1 MTCQLVS
8 VMKMLRF
15 RDLLAVKLC
24 VLLLCVSLVASASQT
39 GSLVVNVKGLNSD
52 DGNLRFALFDSK
64 KGFLKQPIRAEI
76 VEISDQQ
83 GTWII
88 EDLPFG
94 EYAVSVHHD
103 VDGNGK
109 MERHWYGKPKEP
121 TGVSN
126 DAPAKMGPPKY
137 KKAKFRFESEELT
150 LVITVY

>member
-1 MTCQLVS
+1 MTCQRVT

-15 RDLLAVKLC
+15 RDLLAVQFC
-24 VLLLCVSLVASASQT
+24 ALLLCVSFVASASDT
-39 GSLVVNVKGLNSD
+39 GTLTVQVQGLTSN

-64 KGFLKQPIRAEI
+64 KNFLKQPIRAEV

-94 EYAVSVHHD
+94 EYAVSAHHD
-103 VDGNGK
+103 IDGNGK
-109 MERHWYGKPKEP
+109 MELHWYGKPKEP

-126 DAPAKMGPPKY
+126 DAPARMGPPKY
-137 KKAKFRFESEELT
+137 KKAKFQFDAPEMTLT
-150 LVITVY
+150 IKVN

>member
-1 MTCQLVS
+1 
-8 VMKMLRF
+8 MKMLRF

-24 VLLLCVSLVASASQT
+24 VLLLCVPLVASASQT
-39 GSLVVNVKGLNSD
+39 GTLIVNVKGLNSG

-64 KGFLKQPIRAEI
+64 KNFLKQPLRAEI

-83 GTWII
+83 GAWVI

-137 KKAKFRFESEELT
+137 KKAKFDFESDELT
-150 LVITVY
+150 LTITVY